1 VVEGAVVLA
10 INRAATAALL
20 TYAADARAT
29 GCRGADWDRV
39 RSAAA
44 ARNARAAIMVGVGK
58 WQQQAS
64 KATKASGATAIL
76 LAKHQM

>member
-1 VVEGAVVLA
+1 MVEGVVVA
-10 INRAATAALL
+10 INRAAAAALRMP
-20 TYAADARAT
+20 AADANDT

-64 KATKASGATAIL
+64 KATKASGATTIL
-76 LAKHQM
+76 LAKH